1 MEMRRV
7 LFLTGLLMV
16 ATGGVAMAATDGPG
30 NPAFGRR
37 IADDFCSKCHIVA
50 PEQEPGG
57 GDLLGRAKAPDLTQR
72 LRDPGVTELALRTY
86 LQTSHPRMPNIML
99 KQEETDDL
107 IAYLLTLK
115 ERAP

>member
-1 MEMRRV
+1 MRRV
-7 LFLTGLLMV
+7 LFLTGLSMI
-16 ATGGVAMAATDGPG
+16 AAGGAAMAASDGLG
-30 NPAFGRR
+30 NPVFGRR
-37 IADDFCSKCHIVA
+37 IADDFCSQCHIVA
-50 PEQEPGG
+50 PEKEPGRGELG
-57 GDLLGRAKAPDLTQR
+57 GRKVAPDLTQR
-72 LRDPGVTELALRTY
+72 VRDPGVTELALRTY